1 MDNEYQLG
9 LCEQVL
15 KENDLRDWRVV
26 CARGVYY
33 FLKRFPVFNSDEYE
47 EDTVIRIKRRR
58 DLWQLAY
65 KRHTGKW
72 ETLPLG
78 VKGSLLRVVGTFEEC
93 ISALQNEFRYLLT
106 NS

>member
-15 KENDLRDWRVV
+15 KECDLKDWRVV
-26 CARGVYY
+26 CERGVYY
-33 FLKRFPVFNSDEYE
+33 FLKKFPIFNSNEFE
-47 EDTVIRIKRRR
+47 EDSMIRIKCRG

-65 KRHTGKW
+65 KRHTGRW
-72 ETLPLG
+72 ETLPLEING
-78 VKGSLLRVVGTFEEC
+78 ALLRVAGTFEEC
-93 ISALQNEFRYLLT
+93 VSALQSKFQYLLT